1 MTQLDY
7 YKEIV
12 RLAEENPDMD
22 LLLLVDNE
30 VIVMDYRY
38 TQHQILDVKV
48 DWVWKDD
55 DDGSMLSGI
64 KFIIAA
70 MENKFDR
77 GVPRSDA
84 EALSARAIIIYT
96 TAA

>member
-1 MTQLDY
+1 MNQLDY

-30 VIVMDYRY
+30 EMVMDYRY

-48 DWVWKDD
+48 DWVWKD

-77 GVPRSDA
+77 GVPRSEA

>member
-30 VIVMDYRY
+30 EIVTDYRY
-38 TQHQILDVKV
+38 TQHKILDVKV
-48 DWVWKDD
+48 DWVWED
-55 DDGSMLSGI
+55 DDGSRMSGI
-64 KFIIAA
+64 KVIIAA
-70 MENKFDR
+70 MGDR
-77 GVPRSDA
+77 LERIVSREEA
-84 EALSARAIIIYT
+84 EAVSKKTIVIYT